1 MSQPFDLSRFPDLPP
16 EVVTAFAA
24 QQTALEAARFE
35 ASVER
40 AARQHEQAVVAE
52 LTELVATLEGQVQQY
67 RRAKFGPKSE
77 KLDPAQLEL
86 ALEDLETAIAET
98 EAQIAA
104 VEERI
109 AASASD
115 PDEKAPRKP
124 RKARALP
131 DNLPRIERVIEP
143 DTLACPCGCGDM
155 VRIGEDRTERLDV
168 VPARYQVIVTI
179 RPRYACPKGRTGV
192 TQARA
197 PAHLLEGSWPTEA
210 LLAQIAVAKH
220 SEHMP
225 LNRQAV
231 VMARHGVPIDRS
243 VLADWMGRTGALI
256 APVVERM
263 AVLLKTGSSRLY
275 VDETTAPVL
284 DPGRGR
290 TKTGYLWAVLR
301 DDRGWNGPAPPG
313 VTFHYHPGRSGAHA
327 EEILAGFDGTIQ
339 VDAYGGYDRLA
350 RNARTG
356 GAPLKLAF
364 CWSHGRRK
372 LIAAK
377 PKAGSPIVDEALR
390 RIAALYRI
398 EDAIRGKEPDLRRAV
413 RQEQSRP
420 LVDDF
425 FAWLSAQAARV
436 SRKSDLG
443 KALAYMLKRQNGFR
457 LFLEDGRVDMDSNLV
472 ENAIRSP
479 AMNRRNALFAGH
491 DEGGRSWA
499 RFASL
504 IGTCKI
510 NGVEPYAYLVDL
522 FTKLADGHLDRDI
535 DALMPWACA
544 FRGHPVTRSDN
555 IRSVI
560 PI

>member
-1 MSQPFDLSRFPDLPP
+1 MSQLFDLSRFPDLPP
-16 EVVTAFAA
+16 EVLTAFAT
-24 QQTALEAARFE
+24 QQAALEAARFE

-40 AARQHEQAVVAE
+40 AARQHEQAVAAE
-52 LTELVATLEGQVQQY
+52 KEAFIVELKELVATLEGQVRQY

-98 EAQIAA
+98 EARIAA
-104 VEERI
+104 FEEKI
-109 AASASD
+109 AASAAE
-115 PDEKAPRKP
+115 PEKKAPRKP

-131 DNLPRIERVIEP
+131 ESLPRVERVIEP
-143 DTLACPCGCGDM
+143 QSIACPCGCGDM

-168 VPARYQVIVTI
+168 VPARYQVIVTV

-192 TQARA
+192 VQAKA
-197 PAHLLEGSWPTEA
+197 PAHLLEGSWSTEA

-231 VMARHGVPIDRS
+231 VMTRHGVPIDRS

-263 AVLLKTGSSRLY
+263 AVLLKTGGTRLY

-301 DDRGWNGPAPPG
+301 DDRGWGGPAPPG
-313 VTFHYHPGRSGAHA
+313 VVFHYRAGRAGDYAA
-327 EEILAGFDGTIQ
+327 EILDGLDGTIQ
-339 VDAYGGYDRLA
+339 VDAYGGYSHLA
-350 RNARTG
+350 KPARKG
-356 GAPLKLAF
+356 GKPLALAF

-377 PKAGSPIVDEALR
+377 PKAGSPIVDEALV

-398 EDAIRGKEPDLRRAV
+398 EHVLRGKDPDLRRAV
-413 RQEQSRP
+413 RQEQSLP

-425 FAWLSAQAARV
+425 FDWLAAQAARI

-443 KALAYMLKRQNGFR
+443 KALAYMLRRHAGFR
-457 LFLEDGRVDMDSNLV
+457 LFLEDGHVDMDSNLV

-491 DEGGRSWA
+491 DEGGRNWA

-504 IGTCKI
+504 IGTCKM
-510 NGVEPYAYLVDL
+510 NGVDPYAYLRDL
-522 FTKLADGHLDRDI
+522 FTKLAGGHLDKDI
-535 DALMPWACA
+535 DALMPWASA
-544 FRGHPVTRSDN
+544 AASKPSQ
-555 IRSVI
+555 
-560 PI
+560 